1 MLNKPVNKKI
11 SKGFSLVE
19 LLVVVAIIGILSS
32 IVLVSLGDARAR
44 GRLGRAQTQMSSLHS
59 HLIICINEEKTLTSG
74 TPTGGTTVLCPDSV
88 IYPELPSNWSYG
100 ATVTTSSFYFRGRC
114 LDYYLYRNRLYNFF
128 VRFVSF

>member
-11 SKGFSLVE
+11 SKGFSLAE

-100 ATVTTSSFYFRGRC
+100 ATVTTSGSEAYSASTSEGDAWTITC
-114 LDYYLYRNRLYNFF
+114 TETGCIT
-128 VRFVSF
+128 SS